1 MGHARRDGR
10 CAGAHRFQPRD
21 GGGTQRH
28 SRSASRRSWLD
39 TRSRGRVERGAGSES
54 RKLHRREKMRR
65 HQAVRL
71 SSLRLRSME
80 KLLPLIIVAVAML
93 GIIGIFVLAFRWAK
107 LVETGL

>member
-1 MGHARRDGR
+1 
-10 CAGAHRFQPRD
+10 
-21 GGGTQRH
+21 
-28 SRSASRRSWLD
+28 
-39 TRSRGRVERGAGSES
+39 
-54 RKLHRREKMRR
+54 MRR